1 MAEATEPATS
11 TGSAGHSASAGTSGS
26 TGPTGS
32 AGAPG
37 SAAPARPKPA
47 EPSVASGNA
56 AVRERF
62 PFDDSQDFDDA
73 KRGFIGTVD
82 ETGTEVRDGDGRS
95 VWNVE
100 AYGFLDGECPD
111 TANPSLWRQSRLVAQ
126 HGLYEVT
133 EGIYQVRG
141 FDLSNMT
148 LVEGDRGVLVIDPL
162 ISTATAAAALA
173 LYRHHRGERPVTGVV
188 YTHSHVDHFGG
199 VRGVV
204 SQEDVDSGVPVFAP
218 EGFLDHAVS
227 ENVYAGT
234 AMNRRAAYMY
244 GAVLPKNERGGIGAG
259 LGQTTSTGTVGLIP
273 PTVDVTATG
282 QSETVD
288 GIRMVFQLTP
298 GTEAPAEL
306 NIHFPGR
313 AALCM
318 AENATH
324 NLHNLLTLRGAQVR
338 NPHVWAHYLTEAIAL
353 FAGSVDVA
361 FASHHWPVWGG
372 ERVLTFLSEQRDVY
386 AYLHDQTLR
395 MLNQGLT
402 PLEIAET
409 IEMPPA
415 LERAWHTHG
424 YYGSV
429 SHNVKAVYQHYL
441 GWFDGNPAHLWE
453 HPPTEAAKRYVD
465 FMGGAENVL
474 RRARESFAAGD
485 FRWVAQVVNHVVFAA
500 PENAEARALQAD
512 AIEQLGYGS
521 ENGTWRNFY
530 LTGALELREG
540 PVGTP
545 TSTVAPDMLAA
556 LTLDQLFDSLA
567 IRVDGPRSWHADI
580 TVRFHVRGADPVN
593 LRLRNGVMVHT
604 TGATPE
610 AAEPDAEV
618 TLAEADLRALLLGTA
633 DLDGLASQGRADVTG
648 DARAFTDL
656 LGHLGNP
663 DPDFAVV
670 TP

>member
-1 MAEATEPATS
+1 MAEATKSATS
-11 TGSAGHSASAGTSGS
+11 TG
-26 TGPTGS
+26 
-32 AGAPG
+32 
-37 SAAPARPKPA
+37 PKPA
-47 EPSVASGNA
+47 EPAVAAGNA

-73 KRGFIGTVD
+73 KRGFIGTAD
-82 ETGTEVRDGDGRS
+82 ETETEVRGSDGRG
-95 VWNVE
+95 VWGLE
-100 AYGFLDGECPD
+100 AYGFLDRECPE

-133 EGIYQVRG
+133 DSIYQVRG

-148 LVEGDRGVLVIDPL
+148 LVEGEQGVLVIDPL
-162 ISTATAAAALA
+162 LTADTAAAAIA
-173 LYRHHRGERPVTGVV
+173 LYRRHRGERPVTGVV

-204 SQEDVDSGVPVFAP
+204 SQEDVDGGVPVFAP
-218 EGFLDHAVS
+218 DGFLDHAVS

-234 AMNRRAAYMY
+234 AMNRRAAFMY
-244 GAVLPKNERGGIGAG
+244 GAALPKNERGGIGAG
-259 LGQTTSTGTVGLIP
+259 LGQTTSTGTVGLIR

-288 GIRMVFQLTP
+288 GIRMVFHLTP

-361 FASHHWPVWGG
+361 FASHHWPVWGR

-453 HPPTEAAKRYVD
+453 HPPAEAAKRYVD
-465 FMGGAENVL
+465 FMGGPENVL

-500 PENAEARALQAD
+500 PDNAEARALQAD
-512 AIEQLGYGS
+512 ALEQLGYGS

-540 PVGTP
+540 SVGTP

-580 TVRFHVRGADPVN
+580 TVRFNVHGADPVN
-593 LRLRNGVMVHT
+593 LRLHNGVMVHT

-610 AAEPDAEV
+610 ASEPDAEV
-618 TLAEADLRALLLGTA
+618 TLNEADLRALLLGTA

-648 DARAFTDL
+648 DAGTFTEL
-656 LGHLGNP
+656 LGHLGSP
-663 DPDFAVV
+663 DPGFAVV